1 MSKFGQGVRH
11 FIVELIPPFI
21 YFFVAFQL
29 ITFTNALL
37 LRQYGIDVT
46 RFVVASIGALVAAK
60 VVVLSDL
67 LPFINRFPGKPI
79 IYNIVWKTPIYFLV
93 AFVVRY
99 IEALI
104 DFYRHNDT
112 LLGANRRMV
121 EGVIWPHFWAIQIWL
136 MVLLLIYCTMDALV
150 QAVGRDKIR
159 ELFFGISGK
168 AVHKAN

>member
-1 MSKFGQGVRH
+1 MSKFGQGLKH
-11 FIVELIPPFI
+11 FILELIPPFL
-21 YFFVAFQL
+21 FFFIAFQL

-46 RFVVASIGALVAAK
+46 SFVVASIGALVAAK

-67 LPFINRFPGKPI
+67 LPFVNRFPGKPL
-79 IYNIVWKTPIYFLV
+79 IYNIAWKTPIYFLA

-112 LLGANRRMV
+112 LLGANRRMLAEIV
-121 EGVIWPHFWAIQIWL
+121 WPHFWMIQIWL
-136 MVLLLIYCTMDALV
+136 MVLLLIYCTMDAIA

-159 ELFFGISGK
+159 ELFFGTSGK
-168 AVHKAN
+168 SACR